1 MDENT
6 VIRGDPYALGQTSNA
21 SQANQYSGKHMN
33 IETREKG
40 LIKKSLQ
47 IDFVFRDTERKE
59 NAQSVI
65 LRQHNFITAI
75 EYQGGLRFKF

>member
-1 MDENT
+1 
-6 VIRGDPYALGQTSNA
+6 
-21 SQANQYSGKHMN
+21 MN

-59 NAQSVI
+59 KTQSVI